1 MYFSTLVYV
10 LVLEGFDFSDER
22 NRVAPINPKGFVL
35 NRRLVI
41 RYPIHVS
48 GTSKTCIYQV
58 LVGVFV
64 QYKLRQASPP
74 SHEKV
79 TGFCH
84 DIATKNRSNINQSLT
99 LRVYRNVLPPAF
111 SILAFDRKNAI
122 YRLFQVKQLLYRKS
136 CIIWCSHTNDF
147 KYYLGTSWS

>member
-22 NRVAPINPKGFVL
+22 NRVALINPKGFVL

-64 QYKLRQASPP
+64 QYKLRQASPS

-79 TGFCH
+79 TRFCH
-84 DIATKNRSNINQSLT
+84 DIAKKNRSNINQSLT
-99 LRVYRNVLPPAF
+99 PRVYRNVLPPAF

-147 KYYLGTSWS
+147 EYSRGPS

>member
-22 NRVAPINPKGFVL
+22 NQVASINPKGFVL

-64 QYKLRQASPP
+64 
-74 SHEKV
+74 
-79 TGFCH
+79 
-84 DIATKNRSNINQSLT
+84 
-99 LRVYRNVLPPAF
+99 
-111 SILAFDRKNAI
+111 
-122 YRLFQVKQLLYRKS
+122 
-136 CIIWCSHTNDF
+136 
-147 KYYLGTSWS
+147 